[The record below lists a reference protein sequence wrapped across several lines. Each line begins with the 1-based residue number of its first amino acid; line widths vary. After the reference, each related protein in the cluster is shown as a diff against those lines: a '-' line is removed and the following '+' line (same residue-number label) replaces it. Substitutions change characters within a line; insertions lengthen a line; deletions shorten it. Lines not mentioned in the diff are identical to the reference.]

1 MWKTCPGWQVSLPRS
16 DPSKLDNSHTNQVY
30 KLSIPAENKPPV
42 IPRTE
47 RATESAAVKLIPK
60 LVEAARWSQ
69 AERIAELTE
78 QIAEI
83 VDARHPAVAKA
94 LRKNCLAPKP
104 IVAMP
109 KDILDMREPRHG
121 FDTVV
126 VPTAIAEECRSIVDE
141 HARREDLARF
151 HLEPRHKVLLY
162 GPPGNGKT
170 MLAEAMAF
178 ELQVPFLVVRYGGL
192 IESFLGATGRNL
204 EKAMAYAATN
214 PCVLF
219 MDEFDGIGMD
229 RSRMGDVGELRRVT
243 NHLLIEIE
251 RLPSHVIL
259 ICATNA
265 LDLVDGALRRR
276 FDFPIEL
283 PAPTEVLRLRCAERE
298 LDPSITG
305 GHDLRSLAPKVA
317 MHAPTNLSDVVQLC
331 RRLRREVA
339 LHGADQLTT
348 TELWTRLSL
357 ATSEST
363 SVG

>member
-1 MWKTCPGWQVSLPRS
+1 MEQLDLSEDQQAPQLLVPVVARPSL
-16 DPSKLDNSHTNQVY
+16 
-30 KLSIPAENKPPV
+30 
-42 IPRTE
+42 RTE
-47 RATESAAVKLIPK
+47 RATESAAIKLLPKLI
-60 LVEAARWSQ
+60 EAARWNQVNRVS
-69 AERIAELTE
+69 EISE
-78 QIAEI
+78 QIAVVIEERQPAM
-83 VDARHPAVAKA
+83 ARSIRRQSQGIPQQPPVA
-94 LRKNCLAPKP
+94 P
-104 IVAMP
+104 P
-109 KDILDMREPRHG
+109 KDILELREPRHG
-121 FDTVV
+121 FEAVV
-126 VPTAIAEECRSIVDE
+126 VPPSIAQECRSIVDE
-141 HARREDLARF
+141 HARRDDLSRF
-151 HLEPRHKVLLY
+151 ALEPRHKVLLY

-170 MLAEAMAF
+170 MLAEALAF
-178 ELQVPFLVVRYGGL
+178 EMHVPFLVVRYGGL

-204 EKAMAYAATN
+204 DKAMAYAATG

-219 MDEFDGIGMD
+219 MDEFDGVGMD
-229 RSRMGDVGELRRVT
+229 RSRTGDVGELRRVT
-243 NHLLIEIE
+243 NHLLIAID

-283 PAPTEVLRLRCAERE
+283 PAPTEALRLRCAERE

-305 GHDLRSLAPKVA
+305 GHDLRSLASKVA

-348 TELWTRLSL
+348 ADLWTRLSL
-357 ATSEST
+357 ATSESS